1 MPFVPWRDD
10 VLCDA
15 ESPYALLNKA
25 SWFQCGRPL
34 DLVRRG
40 ALSGA
45 DWRYDEPEAWIDRLD
60 DQVLPR
66 VGGVALAERMVQL
79 ASRLRREV
87 PVPWRR
93 RYLAVCP
100 ICIAHGV
107 HLRVHQHFAVACC
120 PVHPRQRLV
129 SACPRCDR
137 SLPFRIYRRQ
147 SAFACTP
154 HGHSLSA
161 EPPQRL
167 SASAAMWARCV
178 RQAESAQAWLDE
190 LHARVPLDDT
200 ELGPEP
206 AEQVPFRRRLALEAV
221 LRARARVPPW
231 VLRMDLPAQM
241 ALRTVPALAPK
252 APTATGAGRAGAD
265 VTRTGDID
273 HCVAHLASS
282 LRLSAKAFVVRYGAD
297 HAGCLDRPYHL
308 LGRWS
313 SLAPSDARLLEC
325 CPVAIGFWLWRLRW
339 GPALADLRGAAAL
352 QNHTSLVADYR
363 SSLGGV
369 VRSHLHMCVVVAR
382 QAVRAHRHGE
392 SAEVALQALRGLL
405 GDPRDTACSIPSD
418 LSICVTSAG
427 VPTFWALDVAEPH
440 VAQPLRM
447 CMPKD
452 RAVPSVPCADASIDD
467 HRPVATLPFTPMRHD
482 WAFLYRRRAVPG
494 LRVKGRSG
502 AIRAKPEDNRA
513 MEWGM
518 PIAQE

>member
-66 VGGVALAERMVQL
+66 VGGVVLAERMVQL

-129 SACPRCDR
+129 SVCPRCDR
-137 SLPFRIYRRQ
+137 SLPFRIYRDQ
-147 SAFACTP
+147 PAFACAP
-154 HGHSLSA
+154 HGHMLSA

-167 SASAAMWARCV
+167 SASAETWAYRV
-178 RQAESAQAWLDE
+178 RQAESAQAWLDA

-200 ELGPEP
+200 DLGPET

-221 LRARARVPPW
+221 LRAGPRVPPW
-231 VLRMDLPAQM
+231 VLRMDVPAQI
-241 ALRTVPALAPK
+241 ALRTVAAFPTK
-252 APTATGAGRAGAD
+252 APTGMAAGTAGPGPPRAE
-265 VTRTGDID
+265 DID
-273 HCVAHLASS
+273 HCVARLANG
-282 LRLSAKAFVVRYGAD
+282 LRLSAKAFVVRYGAN
-297 HAGCLDRPYHL
+297 HAWCLDRPYQL
-308 LGRWS
+308 LGTWS
-313 SLAPSDARLLEC
+313 SLAPSDARLLTC

-339 GPALADLRGAAAL
+339 GPALAELTGAVGL
-352 QNHTSLVADYR
+352 QNHTPLVADYR
-363 SSLGGV
+363 SSLGGL
-369 VRSHLHMCVVVAR
+369 VRSHLHVCVVVAR
-382 QAVRAHRHGE
+382 QAVRAHRYGE
-392 SAEVALQALRGLL
+392 PAEAALQALRGLL
-405 GDPRDTACSIPSD
+405 GDPRNTDCALPSD

-427 VPTFWALDVAEPH
+427 VPNFWTLDVAEPY

-447 CMPKD
+447 CMPRD
-452 RAVPSVPCADASIDD
+452 RTVPSVPCTDACIDV

-482 WAFLYRRRAVPG
+482 WAFLYRRRTVPG
-494 LRVKGRSG
+494 LQAKGRCG
-502 AIRAKPEDNRA
+502 AIGAKPEDSRA
-513 MEWGM
+513 MGWGM
-518 PIAQE
+518 PIVQE